1 MQNFHP
7 VQMTLPDERVLTTTC
22 PFLHKLVEMLSVLL
36 QLIKS
41 KTVNYMQKNLK
52 RSVLALSV
60 SMISIASMAQTN
72 SLKTVPNGWHLKDQK
87 TSGYYGISLDKA
99 YDFVKGKKSN
109 TVLVAIIDSGIDTT
123 HEDLKPVLWTNPKEI
138 PGNGIDDD
146 GNGYVD
152 DIHGWNFIGGRDG
165 RNVKEDSYEAA
176 RVYHTYK
183 NKFENVTDSSSLS
196 KEDRDL
202 YRTWLRA
209 KGDVVENIDLTQ
221 MKQAKV
227 MYEKIKAGDSVIRK
241 DLKKEEYSGKDLQ
254 PYTPTNSDAI
264 ATRQIILAIC
274 AANNNNFDI
283 TNSMLLEELEGDLRK
298 AEAVNTPPPN
308 YRGDIVKDNEADIN
322 DKFYGNND
330 VMASTPFHGT
340 HVAGIIGAV
349 RNNGKGIDGIAD
361 NVRIMMIRAVPDGD
375 EHDKDIALA
384 IRYAVDNGAKV
395 VNMSFGKAYSPQKQ
409 WVDDAVKY
417 AESKGVLL
425 VHAAGNDA
433 KNLDSD
439 YNYPTPILLDGS
451 RPTNWLTIGA
461 SGDPG
466 NGGLSASFSNYGKNE
481 VDVFAPGVNIYST
494 IPGGNTYGNASGTS
508 MASPVTAGVAAFLL
522 EYFPTLT
529 AEQVKTVIE
538 KSAIKPTIRAEK
550 PGTDEEVDFSEL
562 SKAGGLINVYEAAK
576 LAQEMTSQKAQPV
589 KTKMKVKQAKRA

>member
-1 MQNFHP
+1 
-7 VQMTLPDERVLTTTC
+7 
-22 PFLHKLVEMLSVLL
+22 
-36 QLIKS
+36 
-41 KTVNYMQKNLK
+41 MQKKLK
-52 RSVLALSV
+52 QSVLALSV
-60 SMISIASMAQTN
+60 TAISIASLAQT
-72 SLKTVPNGWHLKDQK
+72 STLKTVPNGWHLKDQK
-87 TSGYYGISLDKA
+87 ANGFYGVSLDKA
-99 YDFVKGKKSN
+99 YDFVKSKKSK
-109 TVLVAIIDSGIDTT
+109 TVLVAVIDSGIDTT
-123 HEDLKPVLWTNPKEI
+123 HEDLTPVLWTNPKEV

-146 GNGYVD
+146 GNGYID
-152 DIHGWNFIGGRDG
+152 DVHGWNFIGGRDG
-165 RNVKEDSYEAA
+165 RNVKQDSYEAA

-183 NKFENVTDSSSLS
+183 DKFENVTDISTLS
-196 KEDRDL
+196 KADQEL
-202 YRTWLRA
+202 YKTWTRA
-209 KGDVVENIDLTQ
+209 KADVVDNVDLTQ
-221 MKQAKV
+221 LRQAKA
-227 MYEKIKAGDSVIRK
+227 MYLKMKAGDSVIRK

-254 PYTPTNSDAI
+254 PYTPSNQDAI
-264 ATRQIILAIC
+264 ATRQIILKIC
-274 AANNNNFDI
+274 ELNSNNFDI
-283 TNSMLLEELEGDLRK
+283 TNSMLLEELEGDMRK
-298 AEAVNTPPPN
+298 AETVTTAPPN
-308 YRGDIVKDNEADIN
+308 FRGDIVKDNENDIN

-330 VMASTPFHGT
+330 IMAGTPFHGT

-384 IRYAVDNGAKV
+384 IRYAVDNGAKI
-395 VNMSFGKAYSPQKQ
+395 VNMSFGKSFSPQKQ

-425 VHAAGNDA
+425 IHAAGNDG

-439 YNYPTPILLDGS
+439 FNYPNPMLLDGTK
-451 RPTNWLTIGA
+451 PTNWLTIGA

-466 NGGLSASFSNYGKNE
+466 NGGLAASFSNFGKQQ

-529 AEQVKTVIE
+529 PQQLKTVIE
-538 KSAIKPTIRAEK
+538 KSAVKPTIKTQK
-550 PGTDEEVDFSEL
+550 PGDGEEVSFAEL
-562 SKAGGLINVYEAAK
+562 SRTGGLINAYEASK
-576 LAQEMTSQKAQPV
+576 LAQEMTSQKTQPV

>member
-1 MQNFHP
+1 
-7 VQMTLPDERVLTTTC
+7 
-22 PFLHKLVEMLSVLL
+22 MLNHFK
-36 QLIKS
+36 Q
-41 KTVNYMQKNLK
+41 
-52 RSVLALSV
+52 SVLALSV
-60 SMISIASMAQTN
+60 TAISIASFAQTS

-87 TSGYYGISLDKA
+87 TNGYYGISLDKA
-99 YDFVKGKKSN
+99 YDFVKDKKSK

-123 HEDLKPVLWTNPKEI
+123 HEDLKSVLWTNAKEI

-146 GNGYVD
+146 GNGYID
-152 DIHGWNFIGGRDG
+152 DVHGWNFIGGRDG

-176 RVYHTYK
+176 RVYHAYK
-183 NKFENVTDSSSLS
+183 SKFENLTDDSSLS
-196 KEDRDL
+196 KEDHEL
-202 YRTWLRA
+202 YKTWQRA
-209 KGDVVENIDLTQ
+209 KADVVDNIDLTQ
-221 MKQAKV
+221 MKQAKF
-227 MYEKIKAGDSVIRK
+227 MYEKLKVGDSVIRK

-254 PYTPTNSDAI
+254 AYTPSNSDASI
-264 ATRQIILAIC
+264 TTRIILSIC
-274 AANNNNFDI
+274 EANNKNYDI
-283 TNSMLLEELEGDLRK
+283 TNTMLLGELEGDLRK
-298 AEAVNTPPPN
+298 AETANTPPPN
-308 YRGDIVKDNEADIN
+308 YRGDIVKDNENDIN

-330 VMASTPFHGT
+330 IMAGTPFHGT

-349 RNNGKGIDGIAD
+349 RNNRKGIDGIAG

-395 VNMSFGKAYSPQKQ
+395 INMSFGKSFSPQKQ

-417 AESKGVLL
+417 AERKGVLL

-433 KNLDSD
+433 KDIDSD
-439 YNYPTPILLDGS
+439 YNYPTPKFLDGT

-466 NGGLSASFSNYGKNE
+466 NGGLTASFSNYGKNE

-522 EYFPTLT
+522 QYFPTLT
-529 AEQVKTVIE
+529 PQQLKIILE
-538 KSAIKPTIRAEK
+538 KSSVKPVIKAQK
-550 PGTDEEVDFSEL
+550 PGTDEEVNFSEL
-562 SKAGGLINVYEAAK
+562 SRTGGVINAYEAAK
-576 LAQEMTSQKAQPV
+576 LAQQIASQKAAPV
-589 KTKMKVKQAKRA
+589 KTMKAKQTKRA

>member
-1 MQNFHP
+1 MLK
-7 VQMTLPDERVLTTTC
+7 TLKQSVLT
-22 PFLHKLVEMLSVLL
+22 VSV
-36 QLIKS
+36 
-41 KTVNYMQKNLK
+41 TV
-52 RSVLALSV
+52 
-60 SMISIASMAQTN
+60 ISIASLAQT
-72 SLKTVPNGWHLKDQK
+72 STLKTVPNGWHLKDQK
-87 TSGYYGISLDKA
+87 SSGYYGISLDKA
-99 YDFVKGKKSN
+99 YDFVKGKKSQ

-123 HEDLKPVLWTNPKEI
+123 HEDLKPVLWTNSKEI

-146 GNGYVD
+146 GNGYID

-183 NKFENVTDSSSLS
+183 SRFENVTDASALS
-196 KEDRDL
+196 KDDQAL
-202 YRTWLRA
+202 YETWKRA
-209 KGDVVENIDLTQ
+209 KADVVDNMDPNQ
-221 MKQAKV
+221 SAQAKFV
-227 MYEKIKAGDSVIRK
+227 YNKLRPGDSSIRA
-241 DLKKEEYSGKDLQ
+241 DLKKEEYNGHDLQ
-254 PYTPTNSDAI
+254 SYNPTNADAV
-264 ATRQIILAIC
+264 TTKKIILGIC
-274 AANNNNFDI
+274 AMNNNNLDI
-283 TNSMLLEELEGDLRK
+283 TNQQLLEELEGELRK
-298 AEAVNTPPPN
+298 AETVNTPPPD
-308 YRGDIVKDNEADIN
+308 YRGDIVKDNENDIN

-330 VMASTPFHGT
+330 IMANTPFHGT
-340 HVAGIIGAV
+340 HVAGIIGGV

-395 VNMSFGKAYSPQKQ
+395 INMSFGKSFSPQKQ

-439 YNYPTPILLDGS
+439 YNFPTPKLLDGTK
-451 RPTNWLTIGA
+451 PTNFLTIGA

-466 NGGLSASFSNYGKNE
+466 NGGLAASFSNFGKKE

-522 EYFPTLT
+522 EYYPKLT
-529 AEQVKTVIE
+529 PQQLKTILE
-538 KSAIKPTIRAEK
+538 KSAVKPTIKATK
-550 PGTDEEVDFSEL
+550 PGTDEEVNFAEL
-562 SKAGGLINVYEAAK
+562 SRNGGIINVYEAAK
-576 LAQEMTSQKAQPV
+576 LAQQLTLQKVPV
-589 KTKMKVKQAKRA
+589 KTKTMKVKQAKRA

>member
-1 MQNFHP
+1 
-7 VQMTLPDERVLTTTC
+7 
-22 PFLHKLVEMLSVLL
+22 
-36 QLIKS
+36 
-41 KTVNYMQKNLK
+41 MQKKFK
-52 RSVLALSV
+52 RSVLAISITV
-60 SMISIASMAQTN
+60 ISIASGAQTS

-87 TSGYYGISLDKA
+87 SNGFYGISMDKA
-99 YDFVKGKKSN
+99 YDFVKTKKSK

-123 HEDLKPVLWTNPKEI
+123 HEDLTPVLWTNSKEI

-146 GNGYVD
+146 GNGYID

-183 NKFENVTDSSSLS
+183 SKFENVTDAATLS
-196 KEDRDL
+196 KADQEL
-202 YRTWLRA
+202 YKTWTRA
-209 KGDVVENIDLTQ
+209 KADVVDNVDLTQ
-221 MKQAKV
+221 LRQAKM
-227 MYEKIKAGDSVIRK
+227 MYQKMKAGDSVIRK

-254 PYTPTNSDAI
+254 SYTPTNQDAI
-264 ATRQIILAIC
+264 ATRQIILKIC
-274 AANNNNFDI
+274 ELNSNNYDI
-283 TNSMLLEELEGDLRK
+283 TNSMLLEELEGDMRK
-298 AEAVNTPPPN
+298 AETVSTPPPN
-308 YRGDIVKDNEADIN
+308 YRGDIVKDNENDIN

-330 VMASTPFHGT
+330 IMAGTPFHGT

-361 NVRIMMIRAVPDGD
+361 NVRIMMVRAVPDGD

-395 VNMSFGKAYSPQKQ
+395 INMSFGKSYSPQKQ

-439 YNYPTPILLDGS
+439 FNFPNPMLLNGG

-466 NGGLSASFSNYGKNE
+466 NGGLAASFSNYGKKE

-529 AEQVKTVIE
+529 PEQLKTVLE
-538 KSAIKPTIRAEK
+538 KSAVKPTIKTQK
-550 PGTDEEVDFSEL
+550 PGEGEEVSFSEL
-562 SKAGGLINVYEAAK
+562 SKTGGLINAYEASK
-576 LAQEMTSQKAQPV
+576 LAQEMTSQKTQPV

>member
-1 MQNFHP
+1 MLN
-7 VQMTLPDERVLTTTC
+7 TLKQSVLT
-22 PFLHKLVEMLSVLL
+22 LSV
-36 QLIKS
+36 
-41 KTVNYMQKNLK
+41 TV
-52 RSVLALSV
+52 
-60 SMISIASMAQTN
+60 ISIASFAQT
-72 SLKTVPNGWHLKDQK
+72 STLKTVPNGWHLKDQK
-87 TSGYYGISLDKA
+87 SSGYYGISLDKA
-99 YDFVKGKKSN
+99 YDFVKGKKSQ

-123 HEDLKPVLWTNPKEI
+123 HEDLKSVLWTNPKEI

-183 NKFENVTDSSSLS
+183 GKFENITDASMLS
-196 KEDRDL
+196 KADQAL
-202 YRTWLRA
+202 YETWKRA
-209 KGDVVENIDLTQ
+209 KGDVVDNVDPTQ
-221 MKQAKV
+221 LAQAKFV
-227 MYEKIKAGDSVIRK
+227 YNKLKPGDSSIRA
-241 DLKKEEYSGKDLQ
+241 DLKKEEYNGHDLQ
-254 PYTPTNSDAI
+254 SYTPSNADA
-264 ATRQIILAIC
+264 ATTKKIILGIC
-274 AANNNNFDI
+274 AMNNNNLDI
-283 TNSMLLEELEGDLRK
+283 TNQQLLEEIEGEMRK
-298 AEAVNTPPPN
+298 AETVTAAPPN
-308 YRGDIVKDNEADIN
+308 YRGDIVKDNENDIN

-330 VMASTPFHGT
+330 IMAGTPFHGT
-340 HVAGIIGAV
+340 HVAGIIGGV

-384 IRYAVDNGAKV
+384 IRYAVDNGARV
-395 VNMSFGKAYSPQKQ
+395 INMSFGKSYSPQKQ

-439 YNYPTPILLDGS
+439 YNFPTPKLLDGTK
-451 RPTNWLTIGA
+451 PTNFLTIGA

-466 NGGLSASFSNYGKNE
+466 NGGLAANFSNYGKKE

-522 EYFPTLT
+522 EYYPKLT
-529 AEQVKTVIE
+529 PQQLKTVLE
-538 KSAIKPTIRAEK
+538 KSSVKPTVKATK
-550 PGTDEEVDFSEL
+550 PGTDEEVSLSEL
-562 SKAGGLINVYEAAK
+562 SRSGGLINAYEAAK
-576 LAQEMTSQKAQPV
+576 LAQQMTSQKAPV
-589 KTKMKVKQAKRA
+589 KQMKVKQAKRA

>member
-1 MQNFHP
+1 
-7 VQMTLPDERVLTTTC
+7 
-22 PFLHKLVEMLSVLL
+22 
-36 QLIKS
+36 
-41 KTVNYMQKNLK
+41 MQKKLK
-52 RSVLALSV
+52 QSVLAISITV
-60 SMISIASMAQTN
+60 ISIASGAQTS

-87 TSGYYGISLDKA
+87 SNGFYGISMDKA
-99 YDFVKGKKSN
+99 YDFVKNKKSK

-123 HEDLKPVLWTNPKEI
+123 HEDLAPVLWTNSKEI

-146 GNGYVD
+146 GNGYID

-176 RVYHTYK
+176 RVYHNYK
-183 NKFENVTDSSSLS
+183 SKFENVTDAATLS
-196 KEDRDL
+196 KADQEL
-202 YRTWLRA
+202 YKTWTRA
-209 KGDVVENIDLTQ
+209 KADVVDNVDVTQ
-221 MKQAKV
+221 LRQAKM
-227 MYEKIKAGDSVIRK
+227 MYQKMKAGDSVIRK

-254 PYTPTNSDAI
+254 SYTPTNQDAI
-264 ATRQIILAIC
+264 GTRQIILKIC
-274 AANNNNFDI
+274 ELNSNNYDI
-283 TNSMLLEELEGDLRK
+283 TNSMLLEELEGDMRK
-298 AEAVNTPPPN
+298 AETVSTPPPN
-308 YRGDIVKDNEADIN
+308 YRGDIVKDNENDIN

-330 VMASTPFHGT
+330 IMAGTPFHGT

-361 NVRIMMIRAVPDGD
+361 NVRIMMVRAVPDGD

-384 IRYAVDNGAKV
+384 IRYAVDNGAKII
-395 VNMSFGKAYSPQKQ
+395 NMSFGKSYSPQKQ

-439 YNYPTPILLDGS
+439 YNFPNPMLLDGG

-466 NGGLSASFSNYGKNE
+466 NGGLAASFSNYGKKE

-508 MASPVTAGVAAFLL
+508 MASPVTVGVAAFLL

-529 AEQVKTVIE
+529 PEQLKTVLE
-538 KSAIKPTIRAEK
+538 KSAVKPTIKTQK
-550 PGTDEEVDFSEL
+550 PGDSEEVSFSEL
-562 SKAGGLINVYEAAK
+562 SKTGGLVNAYEASK

>member
-1 MQNFHP
+1 MQK
-7 VQMTLPDERVLTTTC
+7 
-22 PFLHKLVEMLSVLL
+22 KLKLSVLA
-36 QLIKS
+36 IS
-41 KTVNYMQKNLK
+41 ITV
-52 RSVLALSV
+52 
-60 SMISIASMAQTN
+60 ISIASGAQTS

-87 TSGYYGISLDKA
+87 SNGFYGISMDKA
-99 YDFVKGKKSN
+99 YDFVKNKKSK

-123 HEDLKPVLWTNPKEI
+123 HEDLAPVLWTNSKEI

-146 GNGYVD
+146 GNGYID

-176 RVYHTYK
+176 RVYHNYK
-183 NKFENVTDSSSLS
+183 SKFENVTDAATLS
-196 KEDRDL
+196 KADQEL
-202 YRTWLRA
+202 YKTWTRA
-209 KGDVVENIDLTQ
+209 KADVVDNVDVTQ
-221 MKQAKV
+221 LRQAKM
-227 MYEKIKAGDSVIRK
+227 MYQKMKAGDSVIRK

-254 PYTPTNSDAI
+254 SYTPTNQDAI
-264 ATRQIILAIC
+264 GTRQIILKIC
-274 AANNNNFDI
+274 ELNSNNYDI
-283 TNSMLLEELEGDLRK
+283 TNSMLLEELEGDMRK
-298 AEAVNTPPPN
+298 AETVSTPPPN
-308 YRGDIVKDNEADIN
+308 YRGDIVKDNENDIN

-330 VMASTPFHGT
+330 IMAGTPFHGT

-361 NVRIMMIRAVPDGD
+361 NVRIMMVRAVPDGD

-384 IRYAVDNGAKV
+384 IRYAVDNGAKII
-395 VNMSFGKAYSPQKQ
+395 NMSFGKSYSPQKQ

-439 YNYPTPILLDGS
+439 YNFPNPMLLNGG

-466 NGGLSASFSNYGKNE
+466 NGGLAASFSNYGKKE

-494 IPGGNTYGNASGTS
+494 IPGVNTYGNASGTS
-508 MASPVTAGVAAFLL
+508 MASPVTVGVAAFLL

-529 AEQVKTVIE
+529 PEQLKTVLE
-538 KSAIKPTIRAEK
+538 KSAVKPTIKTQK
-550 PGTDEEVDFSEL
+550 PGDSEEVSFSEL
-562 SKAGGLINVYEAAK
+562 SKTGGLVNAYEASK

>member
-1 MQNFHP
+1 MQ
-7 VQMTLPDERVLTTTC
+7 Q
-22 PFLHKLVEMLSVLL
+22 
-36 QLIKS
+36 
-41 KTVNYMQKNLK
+41 NLK
-52 RSVLALSV
+52 RSVLAVSV

-72 SLKTVPNGWHLKDQK
+72 SLKTVPNGWHLKDQQ

-99 YDFVKGKKSN
+99 YDFVKGKKSH

-183 NKFENVTDSSSLS
+183 SKFENVTDSSSLS
-196 KEDRDL
+196 QEDREL

-221 MKQAKV
+221 MKQAKI
-227 MYEKIKAGDSVIRK
+227 MYEKLKAGDSIIK
-241 DLKKEEYSGKDLQ
+241 SDLKKEEYSGKDLQ
-254 PYTPTNSDAI
+254 SYTPTNTDAV
-264 ATRQIILAIC
+264 ATKQIILAIC

-308 YRGDIVKDNEADIN
+308 YRGDIVKDNEKDIN

-361 NVRIMMIRAVPDGD
+361 NVRIMMLRAVPDGD

-384 IRYAVDNGAKV
+384 LRYAVDNGAKV

-439 YNYPTPILLDGS
+439 YNYPTPILLDGD

-466 NGGLSASFSNYGKNE
+466 NGGLSASFSNYGKKE

-508 MASPVTAGVAAFLL
+508 MASPLTAGVAAFLI

-538 KSAIKPTIRAEK
+538 KSAVKPTIKAEK

-562 SKAGGLINVYEAAK
+562 SKAGGLINAYEAAK

-589 KTKMKVKQAKRA
+589 KTKMKLKQAKRA

>member
-1 MQNFHP
+1 
-7 VQMTLPDERVLTTTC
+7 
-22 PFLHKLVEMLSVLL
+22 MLSVFL
-36 QLIKS
+36 QLLKS
-41 KTVNYMQKNLK
+41 KMINYMQKNLK
-52 RSVLALSV
+52 RSLLALAV
-60 SMISIASMAQTN
+60 AMISFASIAQTN
-72 SLKTVPNGWHLKDQK
+72 SLKTVPNGWHLKDQRAN
-87 TSGYYGISLDKA
+87 GYYGISLDKA
-99 YDFVKGKKSN
+99 YDFVKGKKSK

-146 GNGYVD
+146 ENGYVD

-176 RVYHTYK
+176 RVYHMYK
-183 NKFENVTDSSSLS
+183 NKFEHVTDASTLS
-196 KEDRDL
+196 KEDQET
-202 YRTWLRA
+202 YKTWLRA
-209 KGDVVENIDLTQ
+209 KGDVVDNIDLTQ
-221 MKQAKV
+221 MKQAKI
-227 MYEKIKAGDSVIRK
+227 MYEKLKVGDSVIRK

-254 PYTPTNSDAI
+254 SYTATNNDAA

-274 AANNNNFDI
+274 AANNNNYDI
-283 TNSMLLEELEGDLRK
+283 TNSMLLEELEGDIRK

-308 YRGDIVKDNEADIN
+308 YRGDIVKDNESDIN

-330 VMASTPFHGT
+330 IMASTPFHGT

-384 IRYAVDNGAKV
+384 IRYAVDNGAKII
-395 VNMSFGKAYSPQKQ
+395 NMSFGKSYSPQKH

-439 YNYPTPILLDGS
+439 YNYPTPILLDGE

-466 NGGLSASFSNYGKNE
+466 NGGLSASFSNYGKKE

-494 IPGGNTYGNASGTS
+494 IPGGNSYGNASGTS

-529 AEQVKTVIE
+529 PQQLKTVLE
-538 KSAIKPTIRAEK
+538 KSAVKPTIKAEK

-562 SKAGGLINVYEAAK
+562 SKTGGLINAYEAAK
-576 LAQEMTSQKAQPV
+576 LAQQMTSQKAQPV
-589 KTKMKVKQAKRA
+589 KTKMKVKEAKRA